1 MSALVLR
8 VGSRHR
14 TTADLLLG
22 MWREPHG
29 APSAKEG
36 CLASKLQATAV
47 PTPIRAGLKFETV
60 PAGTE
65 MVAGMTCVY
74 QGYTAEFDG
83 QWFTDGPA
91 RWFVFVLERNQTM
104 LEPVQD
110 YGPMGAL
117 VVDDPSGEDV
127 CADA

>member
-1 MSALVLR
+1 MTALVLR

-14 TTADLLLG
+14 TTSDLRLG
-22 MWREPHG
+22 MWKEPHG
-29 APSAKEG
+29 APSVKEG
-36 CLASKLQATAV
+36 W
-47 PTPIRAGLKFETV
+47 KFETV
-60 PAGTE
+60 PAGAE

-74 QGYTAEFDG
+74 QGRTSEFDG

-91 RWFVFVLERNQTM
+91 RWFVFILERGQTL
-104 LEPVQD
+104 LEPLDD